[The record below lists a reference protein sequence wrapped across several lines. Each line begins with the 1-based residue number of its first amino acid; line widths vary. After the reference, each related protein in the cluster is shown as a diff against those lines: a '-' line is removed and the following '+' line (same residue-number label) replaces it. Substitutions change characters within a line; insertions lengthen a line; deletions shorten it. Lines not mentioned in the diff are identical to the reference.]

1 MLYFKGYTITLASA
15 FFPQLGIMRIF
26 TTELFVPAL
35 NVPQL
40 EIYLQHKKMLI
51 VQKAKS
57 GLYVHLIL
65 YYTTHDDLY
74 RLSSGSTATD
84 ITLAKVCNYYKVQ

>member
-1 MLYFKGYTITLASA
+1 MLA
-15 FFPQLGIMRIF
+15 
-26 TTELFVPAL
+26 
-35 NVPQL
+35 
-40 EIYLQHKKMLI
+40 

-74 RLSSGSTATD
+74 RLSPGSTAND